1 MANTLPGTPYV
12 ESSDLVANY
21 PAVSESLAERVDLV
35 GILPF
40 ASSTARGT
48 ALPTPTDG
56 QFSYLQDSNSTEF
69 WNGSAWQ
76 ALSSG
81 KILQVVRATDT
92 TNRTTTST
100 SFVDVTGMSVT
111 ITPARST
118 SNLIIIASFVVDAYV
133 GAETNGRFRITT
145 SANVALSGA
154 EAVEMGNRNGP
165 TSFESRATMLI
176 MGYVAATD
184 TTSRTYKL
192 QFQSQYT
199 SSTTVRVKNA
209 DSTGQMYAIEVAA

>member
-56 QFSYLQDSNSTEF
+56 QFSYLQDTNSTEF

-76 ALSSG
+76 ALGG
-81 KILQVVRATDT
+81 KFLQVVQTIKTDT
-92 TNRTTTST
+92 FSTTST
-100 SFVDVTGMSVT
+100 SYVEVTGFSVS
-111 ITPARST
+111 ITPRATT
-118 SNLIIIASFVVDAYV
+118 SKILVIAQITTGHNVTDQVVATQLRRGTTGINLSATNDGYV
-133 GAETNGRFRITT
+133 PVRHPTDTALSATYVALDSPATT
-145 SANVALSGA
+145 SATSYNVAMRVNTGT
-154 EAVEMGNRNGP
+154 GYFNR
-165 TSFESRATMLI
+165 SQS
-176 MGYVAATD
+176 Y
-184 TTSRTYKL
+184 TTA
-192 QFQSQYT
+192 T
-199 SSTTVRVKNA
+199 SS
-209 DSTGQMYAIEVAA
+209 STIIAIEVGA